1 MSESS
6 PTIEQLSAEVAYL
19 RACLANTVTRDY
31 LEQALLAVYVAI
43 EQNQNGNTKNHPEL
57 T

>member
-43 EQNQNGNTKNHPEL
+43 ERKG
-57 T
+57 